1 VQGVCPDGW
10 HLPSR
15 TEFEALI
22 TAVGGQSKAGKKLKG
37 TTLWIAEDGIANEDA
52 YGFSALPAGEREYEG
67 NFIKAGEYAYF
78 WSTTQ
83 DGGDHAYIMYL
94 DYRSNKAGL
103 NSYYKSHAFS
113 VRCLENSKLPV
124 ELQLGARSATR
135 KP

>member
-1 VQGVCPDGW
+1 M
-10 HLPSR
+10 
-15 TEFEALI
+15 ALI

-37 TTLWIAEDGIANEDA
+37 TTLWKAEDGIANEDA

-67 NFIKAGEYAYF
+67 NFIEAGKYAYF
-78 WSTTQ
+78 WSATQ

-94 DYRSNKAGL
+94 DYHSNKAGL

-113 VRCLENSKLPV
+113 GLAILLQVLRLLGSLPR